1 MSSPAVTR
9 NCPSCG
15 VRNRVPPRHL
25 ADTGR
30 CGACRADLPPIDE
43 PLEVDAPLFDAI
55 VAEAAVP
62 VLVDFWAG
70 WCAPCRA
77 AAPEVDRAAREC
89 AGRGLVLKVDTERN
103 SALAARFG
111 ISSIPC
117 FALLRGGLEVE
128 RRLGVRPSRELIA
141 LLDSAQS

>member
-1 MSSPAVTR
+1 
-9 NCPSCG
+9 
-15 VRNRVPPRHL
+15 VPPSHL

-43 PLEVDAPLFDAI
+43 PLDVAAPLFDAI
-55 VAEAAVP
+55 VAQAAVP
-62 VLVDFWAG
+62 VLVEFWAG
-70 WCAPCRA
+70 WCGPCRA
-77 AAPEVDRAAREC
+77 AAPEAARAAREC

-117 FALLRGGLEVE
+117 FALLRDGREVE
-128 RRLGVRPSRELIA
+128 RRLGVRPARELIA
-141 LLDSAQS
+141 LLGSEQS